1 MSTTDSLTANAVD
14 VLPAGELEKRLA
26 RGKPLRVKLGIDP
39 TAPVVTLGHAVVLTT
54 LRAFQDAGHTAVL
67 IVGDYTARVGDPSG
81 RTKARPM
88 LTPEEIEHNVQVQLA
103 EYGLVI
109 DLERAE
115 VRRNSEWLEP
125 LGTAGLLELAARTT
139 VARLLERDDFA
150 KRLAAHEPISLQEL
164 LYPLLQGYDS
174 VAIRAD
180 VELGGT
186 DQKFNLLMGRDL
198 QEAYG
203 QEPQIVFT
211 LPLLVGTDGVQKMSK
226 SLGNF
231 VGLRDEPDLMYGRV
245 MSLSDQAMPDWFRL
259 ASGLDPVARGR
270 RRSTAWRAG
279 ALAPVEAKRLLA
291 RTVVARF
298 HDDRAA
304 PGGRGRVPA
313 RPPPPRAAVGDRRGR
328 RSPTTRSS
336 TCPGCSSSTSASPRA
351 PRPAGSSTGGG
362 VRLDGEP
369 VAALELPRADARGS
383 RDAGRPAPVRPLLRL
398 RIAGTGLTRR
408 RGLLWFS
415 RPVSRHSTMRLIQY
429 PTPPT

>member
-1 MSTTDSLTANAVD
+1 MRERGGAGLALLRAPFAPLTRWYPRPPWPTTDSLTANAVD

-26 RGKPLRVKLGIDP
+26 RGRSRLRVKLGIDP

-231 VGLRDEPDLMYGRV
+231 VGLRDEPNLMYGRV
-245 MSLSDQAMPDWFRL
+245 MSLSDAGDARL
-259 ASGLDPVARGR
+259 VPARERARPVARGR
-270 RRSTAWRAG
+270 ARSTDCRRASSRPSRRSACSRAPSSHASTTIAAAQEAEDEFLRVHSRREMPSEIAEVPAPRRRHRLPAG
-279 ALAPVEAKRLLA
+279 AA
-291 RTVVARF
+291 RR
-298 HDDRAA
+298 
-304 PGGRGRVPA
+304 
-313 RPPPPRAAVGDRRGR
+313 
-328 RSPTTRSS
+328 
-336 TCPGCSSSTSASPRA
+336 STSASPRT
-351 PRPAGSSTGGG
+351 PRPAGSSTAEACASTAS
-362 VRLDGEP
+362 RSPRSSCREP
-369 VAALELPRADARGS
+369 SSRAA
-383 RDAGRPAPVRPLLRL
+383 
-398 RIAGTGLTRR
+398 
-408 RGLLWFS
+408 
-415 RPVSRHSTMRLIQY
+415 
-429 PTPPT
+429 

>member
-1 MSTTDSLTANAVD
+1 VAEIDLLTVNAVD
-14 VLPAGELEKRLA
+14 VLPVGELERRLA
-26 RGKPLRVKLGIDP
+26 RASAEGRPLRVKLGIDP

-54 LRAFQDAGHTAVL
+54 LRAFQDAGHQAVL

-81 RTKARPM
+81 RTKTRPM
-88 LTPEEIEHNVQVQLA
+88 LTPDEIEHNVQVQLA
-103 EYGLVI
+103 EYGLVL

-174 VAIRAD
+174 VAIEAD

-198 QEAYG
+198 QEAFG
-203 QEPQIVFT
+203 QPPQIVCT
-211 LPLLVGTDGVQKMSK
+211 LPLLVGTDGVHKMSK

-245 MSLSDQAMPDWFRL
+245 MSLTDAAMPDWFRL
-259 ASGLDPVARGR
+259 ASGLAPE
-270 RRSTAWRAG
+270 RAA
-279 ALAPVEAKRLLA
+279 ALLDGLEPVEAKRLLA

-298 HDDRAA
+298 HDEA
-304 PGGRGRVPA
+304 
-313 RPPPPRAAVGDRRGR
+313 AAVAAEEEFLRVHRRHELP
-328 RSPTTRSS
+328 SEI
-336 TCPGCSSSTSASPRA
+336 AEA
-351 PRPAGSSTGGG
+351 VLPAGDPVYLPGLLVAALGVVSNSEARRLITGGG
-362 VRLDGEP
+362 VRLDGEA
-369 VAALELPRADARGS
+369 VTALELPRSAFP
-383 RDAGRPAPVRPLLRL
+383 GRVMQV
-398 RIAGTGLTRR
+398 GRR
-408 RGLLWFS
+408 RFVRFGDG
-415 RPVSRHSTMRLIQY
+415 
-429 PTPPT
+429 

>member
-231 VGLRDEPDLMYGRV
+231 VGLRDEPNLMYGRV
-245 MSLSDQAMPDWFRL
+245 MSLSDQAMPDWLRL
-259 ASGLDPVARGR
+259 ASGLDRSRVAETLDGL
-270 RRSTAWRAG
+270 STG
-279 ALAPVEAKRLLA
+279 ELAPIEAKRLLA
-291 RTVVARF
+291 RTVVGTLPRRSRPRRRPRTSSCASTAAARC
-298 HDDRAA
+298 R
-304 PGGRGRVPA
+304 
-313 RPPPPRAAVGDRRGR
+313 R
-328 RSPTTRSS
+328 RSPRCQSPTTTSS
-336 TCPGCSSSTSASPRA
+336 TCRDCSSSTSASPRA
-351 PRPAGSSTGGG
+351 PRPAGSSTAEGCASTASLSP
-362 VRLDGEP
+362 RSSCREP
-369 VAALELPRADARGS
+369 SSQAA
-383 RDAGRPAPVRPLLRL
+383 
-398 RIAGTGLTRR
+398 
-408 RGLLWFS
+408 
-415 RPVSRHSTMRLIQY
+415 
-429 PTPPT
+429 

>member
-1 MSTTDSLTANAVD
+1 VAEIDLLTVNAVD
-14 VLPAGELEKRLA
+14 VLPAGELERRLA
-26 RGKPLRVKLGIDP
+26 RARAQGRPLRVKLGIDP

-54 LRAFQDAGHTAVL
+54 LRAFQDAGHQAVL

-88 LTPEEIEHNVQVQLA
+88 LTPDEIEHNVQVQLA
-103 EYGLVI
+103 EYGLVL

-174 VAIRAD
+174 VAIHAD

-198 QEAYG
+198 QEAFG
-203 QEPQIVFT
+203 QPPQIVCT
-211 LPLLVGTDGVQKMSK
+211 LPLLVGTDGVHKMSK

-245 MSLSDQAMPDWFRL
+245 MSLSDAAMPDWFRL
-259 ASGLDPVARGR
+259 VSGLAPEQVAERLDG
-270 RRSTAWRAG
+270 
-279 ALAPVEAKRLLA
+279 LEPVEAKRLLA
-291 RTVVARF
+291 RTIVGRF
-298 HDDRAA
+298 HDEAA
-304 PGGRGRVPA
+304 GAQAEEEFLRVHRRHELPTEIAEAPLPDGDPVYLPGLLVAALGVASNSEA
-313 RPPPPRAAVGDRRGR
+313 RRLI
-328 RSPTTRSS
+328 
-336 TCPGCSSSTSASPRA
+336 
-351 PRPAGSSTGGG
+351 TGGG
-362 VRLDGEP
+362 VRLDGKA
-369 VAALELPRADARGS
+369 VTALELPRSAFPGQVMQV
-383 RDAGRPAPVRPLLRL
+383 G
-398 RIAGTGLTRR
+398 RR
-408 RGLLWFS
+408 RFV
-415 RPVSRHSTMRLIQY
+415 RFADE
-429 PTPPT
+429 

>member
-231 VGLRDEPDLMYGRV
+231 VGLRDEPNLMYGRV
-245 MSLSDQAMPDWFRL
+245 MSLSDQAMPDWLRL
-259 ASGLDPVARGR
+259 ASGLDRSRVAETLDGL
-270 RRSTAWRAG
+270 STG
-279 ALAPVEAKRLLA
+279 ELAPIEAKRLLA

-304 PGGRGRVPA
+304 QEAEDEFLRVHSRREMPSEIAEVPVPDDDIVYLPGLLVEHLGVA
-313 RPPPPRAAVGDRRGR
+313 
-328 RSPTTRSS
+328 
-336 TCPGCSSSTSASPRA
+336 SSSEAR
-351 PRPAGSSTGGG
+351 RLINGGG

-369 VAALELPRADARGS
+369 VAAFELPRAEL
-383 RDAGRPAPVRPLLRL
+383 AGRVMQV
-398 RIAGTGLTRR
+398 GRR
-408 RGLLWFS
+408 RFVRFS
-415 RPVSRHSTMRLIQY
+415 G
-429 PTPPT
+429 

>member
-1 MSTTDSLTANAVD
+1 VSAADSLTANAVD
-14 VLPAGELEKRLA
+14 VLPVGELEKRLA

-88 LTPEEIEHNVQVQLA
+88 LTPDEIEHNVQVQLA
-103 EYGLVI
+103 EYGLVL

-125 LGTAGLLELAARTT
+125 LGTAGILELAARTT

-198 QEAYG
+198 QESYG

-211 LPLLVGTDGVQKMSK
+211 LPLLVGTDGVHKMSK

-231 VGLRDEPDLMYGRV
+231 VGLRDEPNLMYGRV
-245 MSLSDQAMPDWFRL
+245 MSLSDSAMPDWFRL
-259 ASGLDPVARGR
+259 ASGLDA
-270 RRSTAWRAG
+270 ARAG
-279 ALAPVEAKRLLA
+279 EVLGRLERGELPPVEAKRELA

-298 HDDRAA
+298 HDEAA
-304 PGGRGRVPA
+304 GHVAEQEFLRVHSRREMPTEIAEVALPDDDIVYLPGMLVEHLGVA
-313 RPPPPRAAVGDRRGR
+313 
-328 RSPTTRSS
+328 
-336 TCPGCSSSTSASPRA
+336 SSSEAR
-351 PRPAGSSTGGG
+351 RLIKGGG
-362 VRLDGEP
+362 VRLDGEA
-369 VAALELPRADARGS
+369 VDVLELPRAEL
-383 RDAGRPAPVRPLLRL
+383 AGRVMQVGRRKFVR
-398 RIAGTGLTRR
+398 
-408 RGLLWFS
+408 FS
-415 RPVSRHSTMRLIQY
+415 G
-429 PTPPT
+429 

>member
-1 MSTTDSLTANAVD
+1 VSAADSLTANAVD
-14 VLPAGELEKRLA
+14 VLPVGDLEKRLA
-26 RGKPLRVKLGIDP
+26 RGTPLRVKLGIDP

-88 LTPEEIEHNVQVQLA
+88 LTPDEIEHNVQVQLA
-103 EYGLVI
+103 EYGLVL

-125 LGTAGLLELAARTT
+125 LGTAGMLELAARTT

-198 QEAYG
+198 QESYG

-211 LPLLVGTDGVQKMSK
+211 LPLLVGTDGVHKMSK

-231 VGLRDEPDLMYGRV
+231 VGLRDEPNLMYGRV
-245 MSLSDQAMPDWFRL
+245 MSLSDSAMPDWFRL
-259 ASGLDPVARGR
+259 ASGLDPARAGEVLAR
-270 RRSTAWRAG
+270 LASG
-279 ALAPVEAKRLLA
+279 ALAPVEAKRQLA

-298 HDDRAA
+298 HDEAA
-304 PGGRGRVPA
+304 AQEAEEEFLRVHRRREMPSEIAEVPLPG
-313 RPPPPRAAVGDRRGR
+313 DEIIYL
-328 RSPTTRSS
+328 
-336 TCPGCSSSTSASPRA
+336 PGLLVEHLGIASSSEAR
-351 PRPAGSSTGGG
+351 RLIKGGG

-369 VAALELPRADARGS
+369 VDVLELPRAEL
-383 RDAGRPAPVRPLLRL
+383 AGRVIQVGRRKFVR
-398 RIAGTGLTRR
+398 
-408 RGLLWFS
+408 FS
-415 RPVSRHSTMRLIQY
+415 G
-429 PTPPT
+429 

>member
-1 MSTTDSLTANAVD
+1 M
-14 VLPAGELEKRLA
+14 
-26 RGKPLRVKLGIDP
+26 
-39 TAPVVTLGHAVVLTT
+39 
-54 LRAFQDAGHTAVL
+54 L

-81 RTKARPM
+81 RSRPAADARRPRRSS
-88 LTPEEIEHNVQVQLA
+88 TTSQVQPPSTGSVL
-103 EYGLVI
+103 

-198 QEAYG
+198 QESFG

-211 LPLLVGTDGVQKMSK
+211 LPLLVGTDGVHKMSK

-231 VGLRDEPDLMYGRV
+231 VGLRDEPNLCTARDEPERRG
-245 MSLSDQAMPDWFRL
+245 DARL
-259 ASGLDPVARGR
+259 VPARERARAGRGR
-270 RRSTAWRAG
+270 AQLDALEAG

-291 RTVVARF
+291 RTVVGALPR
-298 HDDRAA
+298 RRRGR
-304 PGGRGRVPA
+304 GGRGGVPA
-313 RPPPPRAAVGDRRGR
+313 GCTAAASCRPRSRRRRFPPTIPCTCPACWWR
-328 RSPTTRSS
+328 RS
-336 TCPGCSSSTSASPRA
+336 GSART
-351 PRPAGSSTGGG
+351 PRPGA
-362 VRLDGEP
+362 
-369 VAALELPRADARGS
+369 
-383 RDAGRPAPVRPLLRL
+383 
-398 RIAGTGLTRR
+398 
-408 RGLLWFS
+408 
-415 RPVSRHSTMRLIQY
+415 
-429 PTPPT
+429 

>member
-1 MSTTDSLTANAVD
+1 M
-14 VLPAGELEKRLA
+14 
-26 RGKPLRVKLGIDP
+26 
-39 TAPVVTLGHAVVLTT
+39 TLGHAVVLTT
-54 LRAFQDAGHTAVL
+54 LRAFQDAGHQAVL

-81 RTKARPM
+81 RSKARPM

-103 EYGLVI
+103 EYGLVL

-198 QEAYG
+198 QESFG

-211 LPLLVGTDGVQKMSK
+211 LPLLVGTDGVHKMSK

-231 VGLRDEPDLMYGRV
+231 VGLRDEPNLMYGRV
-245 MSLSDQAMPDWFRL
+245 MSLNDEAMPDWFRL
-259 ASGLDPVARGR
+259 ASGLPPARAARAARRARGR
-270 RRSTAWRAG
+270 R
-279 ALAPVEAKRLLA
+279 A
-291 RTVVARF
+291 RPR
-298 HDDRAA
+298 
-304 PGGRGRVPA
+304 RGQAPA
-313 RPPPPRAAVGDRRGR
+313 RPHRGGALPRRGRRPSGRGGVPAGAPPPRAADGDRRGR
-328 RSPTTRSS
+328 A
-336 TCPGCSSSTSASPRA
+336 PGR
-351 PRPAGSSTGGG
+351 
-362 VRLDGEP
+362 
-369 VAALELPRADARGS
+369 
-383 RDAGRPAPVRPLLRL
+383 
-398 RIAGTGLTRR
+398 
-408 RGLLWFS
+408 
-415 RPVSRHSTMRLIQY
+415 
-429 PTPPT
+429 

>member
-1 MSTTDSLTANAVD
+1 VSAADSLTANAVD
-14 VLPAGELEKRLA
+14 VLPVGELEKRLA
-26 RGKPLRVKLGIDP
+26 RGTPLRVKLGIDP

-88 LTPEEIEHNVQVQLA
+88 LTPDEIEHNVQVQLA
-103 EYGLVI
+103 EYGLVL

-125 LGTAGLLELAARTT
+125 LGTAGILELAARTT

-198 QEAYG
+198 QESYG

-211 LPLLVGTDGVQKMSK
+211 LPLLVGTDGVHKMSK

-231 VGLRDEPDLMYGRV
+231 VGLRDEPHLMYGRV
-245 MSLSDQAMPDWFRL
+245 MSLSDSAMPDWFRL
-259 ASGLDPVARGR
+259 ASGLGPAQAGDVLARLE
-270 RRSTAWRAG
+270 SG
-279 ALAPVEAKRLLA
+279 ALAPVEAKRELA

-298 HDDRAA
+298 HDEAA
-304 PGGRGRVPA
+304 GREAEEEFLRVHRRREMPSEIAEAALPDDEIIYLPGLLVEHLGIA
-313 RPPPPRAAVGDRRGR
+313 
-328 RSPTTRSS
+328 
-336 TCPGCSSSTSASPRA
+336 SSSEAR
-351 PRPAGSSTGGG
+351 RLIKGGG
-362 VRLDGEP
+362 VRLDAEP
-369 VAALELPRADARGS
+369 VELLELPRAEL
-383 RDAGRPAPVRPLLRL
+383 AGRVMQVGRRKFVR
-398 RIAGTGLTRR
+398 
-408 RGLLWFS
+408 FS
-415 RPVSRHSTMRLIQY
+415 R
-429 PTPPT
+429 

>member
-125 LGTAGLLELAARTT
+125 LGTAGMLELAARTT

-231 VGLRDEPDLMYGRV
+231 VGLRDEPNLMYGRV
-245 MSLSDQAMPDWFRL
+245 MSLSDQAMPDWLRL
-259 ASGLDPVARGR
+259 ASGLD
-270 RRSTAWRAG
+270 RSRAAETLDG
-279 ALAPVEAKRLLA
+279 LSTGELAPIEAKRLLA

-304 PGGRGRVPA
+304 QEAEDEFLRVHSRREMPSEIAEVPVPDDDIVYLPGLLVEHLGVA
-313 RPPPPRAAVGDRRGR
+313 
-328 RSPTTRSS
+328 
-336 TCPGCSSSTSASPRA
+336 SSSEAR
-351 PRPAGSSTGGG
+351 RLINGGG

-369 VAALELPRADARGS
+369 VAAFELPRAEL
-383 RDAGRPAPVRPLLRL
+383 AGRVMQV
-398 RIAGTGLTRR
+398 GRR
-408 RGLLWFS
+408 R
-415 RPVSRHSTMRLIQY
+415 R
-429 PTPPT
+429 

>member
-1 MSTTDSLTANAVD
+1 
-14 VLPAGELEKRLA
+14 
-26 RGKPLRVKLGIDP
+26 
-39 TAPVVTLGHAVVLTT
+39 
-54 LRAFQDAGHTAVL
+54 
-67 IVGDYTARVGDPSG
+67 
-81 RTKARPM
+81 M

-231 VGLRDEPDLMYGRV
+231 VGLRDEPNLMYGRV

-259 ASGLDPVARGR
+259 ASGLDRSRVAETLDGL
-270 RRSTAWRAG
+270 STG
-279 ALAPVEAKRLLA
+279 ELAPVEAKRLLA
-291 RTVVARF
+291 RTVVGTLPRRSG
-298 HDDRAA
+298 RA
-304 PGGRGRVPA
+304 GGRGRVPA
-313 RPPPPRAAVGDRRGR
+313 RPQPPRDAVGDRRGAS
-328 RSPTTRSS
+328 SPTTTSS
-336 TCPGCSSSTSASPRA
+336 TCRDCSSSTSASPRA
-351 PRPAGSSTGGG
+351 PRPAGSSTAEGCASTAS
-362 VRLDGEP
+362 RSPRSSCREP
-369 VAALELPRADARGS
+369 SSRAA
-383 RDAGRPAPVRPLLRL
+383 
-398 RIAGTGLTRR
+398 
-408 RGLLWFS
+408 
-415 RPVSRHSTMRLIQY
+415 
-429 PTPPT
+429 